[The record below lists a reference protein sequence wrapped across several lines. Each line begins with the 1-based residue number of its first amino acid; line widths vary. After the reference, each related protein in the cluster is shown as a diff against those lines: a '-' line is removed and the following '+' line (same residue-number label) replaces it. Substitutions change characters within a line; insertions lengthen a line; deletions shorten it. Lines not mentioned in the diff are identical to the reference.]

1 MSQLI
6 YKLEHLSWERIIS
19 VCRYSTCCWLL
30 SVCRIGAYILLPFM
44 VHHESVD
51 PQQGE
56 RGANL
61 WLMGFCLCQE
71 CLPSSERG
79 SEETQSRYLLLWCAH
94 NEQTTEPGPRRS
106 PKQFI
111 KAFFFH
117 PPSALFLRS
126 SHPVVC
132 HNKCIWS
139 LHVNLCKH
147 SPSRVPCIKRE
158 QRQQQQSHV

>member
-6 YKLEHLSWERIIS
+6 YKLEHLSWERILS
-19 VCRYSTCCWLL
+19 VCRYYTCCWLL
-30 SVCRIGAYILLPFM
+30 SVCRIGAYILPPFM

-94 NEQTTEPGPRRS
+94 NEQTTEPGPRRAR
-106 PKQFI
+106 Q
-111 KAFFFH
+111 
-117 PPSALFLRS
+117 S
-126 SHPVVC
+126 S
-132 HNKCIWS
+132 S
-139 LHVNLCKH
+139 LKH
-147 SPSRVPCIKRE
+147 SSSIRPPHCSFAVHILLSVTINAFDLYMWTYANIHPHE
-158 QRQQQQSHV
+158 SHV